1 MKWVAALLLLVTLL
15 VPAQESNRCVVTD
28 FYGLGWISEPT
39 LRHIELSRWL
49 TTNGN
54 NCNTDQ
60 LLGVWNNLPMWAG
73 VADSAEL
80 RGKILYYYA
89 RAAEREK
96 K

>member
-1 MKWVAALLLLVTLL
+1 MRWLLLPLL
-15 VPAQESNRCVVTD
+15 LCLAGATANERCIVAD
-28 FYGLGWISEPT
+28 FYGLSWIGEPT

-54 NCNTDQ
+54 SCSTDQ
-60 LLGVWNNLPMWAG
+60 LLVIWNNLPMWAG
-73 VADSAEL
+73 TADSSEIRAKL
-80 RGKILYYYA
+80 LYFYA